1 MDQEA
6 LVQEK
11 YKKIKDYFNERN
23 KRLWAASEAL
33 SIGYGGVSIV
43 HKATGLS
50 RPTIHAGIKE
60 LEQGTTVKEDERVR
74 KSGGGRSL
82 LEALEGE
89 HSQLLTKLKEL
100 VEDSTRGDPMK
111 PLLWTCKSTRNLSNT
126 LRKQG
131 IEVSAPTVAR
141 LLNDLGYSLQ
151 SNRKSLEPKQSADRN
166 SQFEYI
172 NELVLRFQTKKQ
184 PIISID
190 TKKKELIGDFKNS
203 GQEWRPRGQPKK
215 VNVHDFESGKS
226 QVKAIPYG
234 IYDVTWNRGWVNIGV
249 DHDTAEFA
257 VESIRKWWLKMG
269 QQYYPEAKELL
280 ITADGGGSNSS
291 RGRLWKVELQ
301 TLANEFN
308 LEITVCHLPPGT
320 SKWNKIEH
328 RLFCHITKNWRARPL
343 TSYEVVVNLIGST
356 TTKTGLKV
364 VAELDVN
371 EYELKKKTSDEEME
385 ALNLHRHVVN
395 SQWNYTIKPL

>member
-1 MDQEA
+1 MDQEE
-6 LVQEK
+6 LVKKK
-11 YKKIKDYFNERN
+11 YEKIKDYFTEQN

-60 LEQGTTVKEDERVR
+60 LEQQTAVKDERVR
-74 KSGGGRSL
+74 KVGGGRNR
-82 LEALEGE
+82 LETLDGE
-89 HSQLLTKLKEL
+89 YSQLLKKLKEM

-111 PLLWTCKSTRNLSNT
+111 PLLWTFKSTRNLAQA
-126 LRKQG
+126 LRQQG

-141 LLNDLGYSLQ
+141 LLHDLGYSLQ
-151 SNRKSLEPKQSADRN
+151 SNRKSLEPKQSPDRN

-172 NELVLRFQTKKQ
+172 NELVLKFQSRKQ
-184 PIISID
+184 PVISVD
-190 TKKKELIGDFKNS
+190 TKKKELIGDFKNT
-203 GQEWRPRGQPKK
+203 GQEWRPRGHPKK

-234 IYDVTWNRGWVNIGV
+234 IYDVTWNTGWVNVGV

-269 QQYYPEAKELL
+269 RQYYPEAKELL
-280 ITADGGGSNSS
+280 ITADGGGSNPS

-301 TLANEFN
+301 TLANELK

-343 TSYEVVVNLIGST
+343 TSYEVVVNLIGNT
-356 TTKTGLKV
+356 ATKSGLKV
-364 VAELDVN
+364 AAELDKN

-385 ALNLHRHVVN
+385 ALNLHRHDVN